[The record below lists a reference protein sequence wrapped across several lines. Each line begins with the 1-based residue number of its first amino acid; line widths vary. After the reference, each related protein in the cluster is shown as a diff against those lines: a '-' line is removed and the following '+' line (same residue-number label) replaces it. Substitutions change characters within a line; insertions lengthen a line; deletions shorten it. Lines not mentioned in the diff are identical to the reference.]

1 MDVATTNSDTN
12 PTNLPETPLIV
23 RRRLNKK
30 GLPMDDSDESSSV
43 RITPH
48 YEPIKAGDESSVS
61 PIYPPEIM
69 KTAPWEVSIAF
80 FPNYLP
86 RINPDLEGLLY
97 VDMENLEGSAES
109 SGRES
114 AAPAPPPFYIP
125 DGGPLN
131 YFIDVQTKRDLD
143 NRREAISQ
151 KWGLKDNINIITP
164 GNYDTV
170 RFPPPHCIAVYF
182 PSFELGLRF
191 PLHPFFR
198 EVLEFLDVSV
208 PELYPN
214 AWGCMVA
221 FLILCKV
228 LAVPPTLTAFR
239 YIFRARLC
247 NSQSYGCGWITFTHR
262 RGLKIVQDLP
272 DNQKGYRTKF
282 AYLYNSEGWN
292 IKTSFDIKPN
302 LSGFNNGIPQCSF
315 NDAVIIE
322 YAKMDVQLGRKPMNV
337 QLNWIPGRPELENE
351 NLLSAFGISLA
362 IDRRIAK
369 QNLRAKSPELMKKF
383 SVLRLASGAIQ
394 RAEDKP
400 LPLPPKDS
408 ATVEKGLED
417 VPSEQEALRLL
428 EERKQVHIPDESER
442 VVPPQTRGAT
452 KKSGKKKRK
461 RDSSSHKEKSAK
473 RPSVGAVPT
482 ARPLQIRPVEEETSP
497 LQDSPRPSSDK
508 GKEKMGESSAAPSSQ
523 YAEVYRRREVS
534 PFRRDT
540 PFPELGHKGLVVRFN
555 RATSNL
561 ISKVDVDL
569 LESMPPRD
577 RVRQAQ
583 ASAAEAF
590 IRLAFELDANRQ
602 SAADQETMAALTSR
616 CEELNEELTK
626 LREDLPS
633 LKEKL
638 AKCSELK
645 ERLVRTEQ
653 WRERARKQLDQ
664 IVENLDAASTRSA
677 SISHEVGLLMDTHAK
692 LVHQNQQLMQQVSAD
707 SSHFKMILSAAK
719 VYKLCLTRKAR
730 IARDWLLSDEPEASK
745 FLGDLT
751 AEMVKAGTMISDEKY
766 RLAAAELGMDFTS
779 LQQTAEQKGSEALSN
794 LAPVLDGESAVLVD
808 TVWDATEK
816 RAWSEKINA
825 EAEREALSLDLEQLA
840 LSSPPASDVP
850 ENLTLSNLEVLCL
863 DLSNLII
870 DEGRNL
876 QSLSREL
883 SEIGVE
889 PFNVEDY
896 VSFTP
901 SFEEG
906 RIESPPP
913 PGEDV
918 EAFFDDV

>member
-1 MDVATTNSDTN
+1 
-12 PTNLPETPLIV
+12 
-23 RRRLNKK
+23 
-30 GLPMDDSDESSSV
+30 
-43 RITPH
+43 
-48 YEPIKAGDESSVS
+48 
-61 PIYPPEIM
+61 
-69 KTAPWEVSIAF
+69 
-80 FPNYLP
+80 
-86 RINPDLEGLLY
+86 
-97 VDMENLEGSAES
+97 
-109 SGRES
+109 
-114 AAPAPPPFYIP
+114 
-125 DGGPLN
+125 
-131 YFIDVQTKRDLD
+131 
-143 NRREAISQ
+143 
-151 KWGLKDNINIITP
+151 
-164 GNYDTV
+164 
-170 RFPPPHCIAVYF
+170 
-182 PSFELGLRF
+182 
-191 PLHPFFR
+191 
-198 EVLEFLDVSV
+198 
-208 PELYPN
+208 
-214 AWGCMVA
+214 
-221 FLILCKV
+221 
-228 LAVPPTLTAFR
+228 
-239 YIFRARLC
+239 
-247 NSQSYGCGWITFTHR
+247 
-262 RGLKIVQDLP
+262 
-272 DNQKGYRTKF
+272 
-282 AYLYNSEGWN
+282 
-292 IKTSFDIKPN
+292 
-302 LSGFNNGIPQCSF
+302 
-315 NDAVIIE
+315 
-322 YAKMDVQLGRKPMNV
+322 MNV

-473 RPSVGAVPT
+473 RPSGGAVPT

-808 TVWDATEK
+808 TVWDAAEK

-825 EAEREALSLDLEQLA
+825 KAEREALSLDLEQLA

>member
-1 MDVATTNSDTN
+1 MGCRVCIHWLLMLVFFVGIVDLDGF
-12 PTNLPETPLIV
+12 PLEDLV
-23 RRRLNKK
+23 V
-30 GLPMDDSDESSSV
+30 GLPGQPKVGFRQFSGYIDVDVKVGRSLFYYFVEAQQDPHIKPLTLWLNGGPGCSSLGGGAF
-43 RITPH
+43 TELGPFF
-48 YEPIKAGDESSVS
+48 PAGDASNLLFVESPAGVGWSYS
-61 PIYPPEIM
+61 NTSYDYNTGDASTANDMHMFMM
-69 KTAPWEVSIAF
+69 KWYEKFPAF
-80 FPNYLP
+80 K
-86 RINPDLEGLLY
+86 
-97 VDMENLEGSAES
+97 S
-109 SGRES
+109 
-114 AAPAPPPFYIP
+114 
-125 DGGPLN
+125 
-131 YFIDVQTKRDLD
+131 RDL
-143 NRREAISQ
+143 
-151 KWGLKDNINIITP
+151 
-164 GNYDTV
+164 
-170 RFPPPHCIAVYF
+170 
-182 PSFELGLRF
+182 
-191 PLHPFFR
+191 
-198 EVLEFLDVSV
+198 FLTG
-208 PELYPN
+208 E
-214 AWGCMVA
+214 
-221 FLILCKV
+221 
-228 LAVPPTLTAFR
+228 
-239 YIFRARLC
+239 
-247 NSQSYGCGWITFTHR
+247 SYAG
-262 RGLKIVQDLP
+262 
-272 DNQKGYRTKF
+272 
-282 AYLYNSEGWN
+282 
-292 IKTSFDIKPN
+292 
-302 LSGFNNGIPQCSF
+302 
-315 NDAVIIE
+315 
-322 YAKMDVQLGRKPMNV
+322 
-337 QLNWIPGRPELENE
+337 
-351 NLLSAFGISLA
+351 
-362 IDRRIAK
+362 IAK

-583 ASAAEAF
+583 ASAAEVITFKLSNMIIFCFRISLIIVPLQAF